1 MRLVLALACALAA
14 FTPAVP
20 AAVGGDTGHELT
32 VEVKG
37 QGHVTAGGGSG
48 GGGGGGG
55 GGGPPPPLDIELAID
70 TTGSMGASIDQA
82 QADAKTLVDDVEAK
96 FPGTLFAVVQFKDFF
111 DTPEYELL
119 QPMTS
124 NATQIDA
131 AIDTLS
137 PSGGG
142 DSPEAYN

>member
-20 AAVGGDTGHELT
+20 AAVGQSEGPALSVTVSGHELT

-37 QGHVTAGGGSG
+37 QGHVTAGGGS

-96 FPGTLFAVVQFKDFF
+96 FPGTLFAVVQ
-111 DTPEYELL
+111 
-119 QPMTS
+119 
-124 NATQIDA
+124 
-131 AIDTLS
+131 
-137 PSGGG
+137 
-142 DSPEAYN
+142 